1 VRLFK
6 TAVIAPADNY
16 NLTTL
21 AAVKLEYDIQNED
34 QDVYISSQIPRV
46 SQLIARYCRRVFA
59 EQTYQDSFRT
69 VRGEWGRLGPPYYHF
84 SHGSIRLSHYPVVPG
99 SLSVTRDGSTLTED
113 SDFKV
118 DEDSGSVLMLTG
130 HGMGLD
136 ITYTAGWTLPGQ
148 TSSGGVD
155 LPADIE
161 AAAILM
167 LAAAK
172 QAGRLSWNERDPYI
186 RSETVEG
193 VGSISYAQ
201 MPLGS
206 PVNAIAGALPTPVL
220 DYLAPYVVP
229 ILR

>member
-1 VRLFK
+1 MRLLK
-6 TAVIAPADNY
+6 STVTIPAVSF

-21 AAVKLEYDIQNED
+21 AAVKLEFDIQNED
-34 QDVYISSQIPRV
+34 QDVYIASQIPRI

-59 EQTYQDSFRT
+59 EQTYQDTFRIT
-69 VRGEWGRLGPPYYHF
+69 RGDWGRFGPPYHHF
-84 SHGSIRLSHYPVVPG
+84 SHGSIRLAHYPVVPG
-99 SLSVTRDGSTLTED
+99 SLSVTRDGMTLAED
-113 SDFKV
+113 SDFRV
-118 DEDSGSVLMLTG
+118 DEESGSVMMLTG
-130 HGMGLD
+130 HGIGLA
-136 ITYTAGWTLPGQ
+136 ISYTAGWTLPGQ
-148 TSSGGVD
+148 ISSGGND
-155 LPADIE
+155 LPADVE

-186 RSETVEG
+186 RSETVDG

-206 PVNAIAGALPTPVL
+206 PVNATAGALPTTVM